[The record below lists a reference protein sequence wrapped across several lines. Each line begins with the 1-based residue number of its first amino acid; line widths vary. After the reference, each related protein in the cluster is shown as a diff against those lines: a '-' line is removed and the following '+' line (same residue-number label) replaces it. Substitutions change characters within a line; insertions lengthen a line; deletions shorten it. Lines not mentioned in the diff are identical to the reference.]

1 MRSTEE
7 VQGILNVAYN
17 EAKAS
22 GHEFITPEHILYT
35 ALAFDNPREILK
47 KCNVNPDEVR
57 EDLESYF
64 AKYIKENSDADPI
77 LTEGWQD
84 VIEQTMIRMAS
95 AGKDEI
101 ASSDLLVALF
111 DLRESFASYFLRKAG
126 IERLKLLE
134 IIAHGIS
141 PSSIDEMNETKDAD
155 SQGGHEGVKNGIK
168 QERSNALEQFAT
180 DLTARAEKGELEPLI
195 GREDVIERTLQ
206 VLSRRLKNNP
216 IHVGDPGVGKTAIT
230 EGLAHLI
237 VEEKVPSFLKG
248 FRIWTLDMGSLLAG
262 TRYRGDFEERIKK
275 VLGELKKQDDVILFI
290 DEIHTIIGAGATSGG
305 SMDASNLLKPAL
317 MSGELRCIGSTTHED
332 FKKFFEKDHALARR
346 FQRIDVPEPSKDETY
361 QILLGLRAAYELY
374 HGVVYENEALRVA
387 VELSDQ
393 FINEKKLPDKAI
405 DLIDEAGAWKR
416 LHEEGGPP
424 NREESSMSDESAEIV
439 VDGEAEAPRVQA
451 GMLEIELLDKPL
463 VPQARE
469 LGETSGEFLPR
480 IAVSDI
486 EKVLAKIARIP
497 EKTVSAGETDQ
508 LMSLVTRLK
517 TMIFGQD
524 QAVDDVATAIK
535 RSRAGF
541 RNPDK
546 PVASF
551 LFAGPTGVGKTELAR
566 SLARE
571 LGVPLHRFDMSEYQE
586 KHTVSRLIGSPPGY
600 VGYEEGRILTD
611 AIRKSPH
618 AVLLLDEIE
627 KAHPDIY
634 NVLLQMMDY
643 ATITDNMG
651 RKADFRNVV
660 IIMTSNAGA
669 REIGKQRIGFAAGEH
684 SYGALND
691 AVQRIFS
698 PEFRNRL
705 DKVVKFERL
714 DIEIVGRIV
723 RKELDDFRKMLNPKG
738 VTLRVSDAAIT
749 WIAKKGYS
757 TEFGARNVARV
768 VEDKIKGFFVD
779 EVLFG
784 SLSAGGLAIADIEGD
799 DIRIRTGADDR
810 QRST

>member
-1 MRSTEE
+1 MKPTEE

-22 GHEFITPEHILYT
+22 GHEFITPEHILHT
-35 ALAFDNPREILK
+35 ALAFDGPREILV
-47 KCNVNPDEVR
+47 KCDANPDEVR
-57 EDLESYF
+57 ENLESYF
-64 AKYIKENSDADPI
+64 AKYIGKSSNGEPI
-77 LTEGWQD
+77 LTEGWQN
-84 VIEQTMIRMAS
+84 VIEQTIIRMTS

-111 DLRESFASYFLRKAG
+111 DLKGSFASYYLQKAG
-126 IERLKLLE
+126 VERLRLLE
-134 IIAHGIS
+134 IVSHGM
-141 PSSIDEMNETKDAD
+141 SSKEEENNIEDSTIHAQDEQKDTGE
-155 SQGGHEGVKNGIK
+155 SIK
-168 QERSNALEQFAT
+168 QSKDNALGRFAT
-180 DLTARAEKGELEPLI
+180 DLTTRAEKGELEPLI

-237 VEEKVPSFLKG
+237 VREEVPSFLKG
-248 FRIWTLDMGSLLAG
+248 FRIWTLDMGSILAG

-275 VLGELKKQDDVILFI
+275 VLSELKKRDNIILFI

-305 SMDASNLLKPAL
+305 SVDASNLLKPAL
-317 MSGELRCIGSTTHED
+317 MSGKLRCIGSTTHEE

-346 FQRIDVPEPSKDETY
+346 FQKIDILEPSKDETY
-361 QILLGLRAAYELY
+361 QILLGLRASYELH
-374 HGVVYENEALRVA
+374 HGVVYENEALRAA
-387 VELSDQ
+387 VDLSDQ

-405 DLIDEAGAWKR
+405 DLIDEAGAWRR
-416 LHEEGGPP
+416 LHEQRISS
-424 NREESSMSDESAEIV
+424 NRKELSEPDEFKENTA
-439 VDGEAEAPRVQA
+439 AN
-451 GMLEIELLDKPL
+451 EIETMRMGADKPL
-463 VPQARE
+463 SRQTRE
-469 LGETSGEFLPR
+469 IEEVDEKFLPR

-486 EKVLAKIARIP
+486 EKVLAKIAGIP

-508 LMSLVTRLK
+508 LMSLGARLK
-517 TMIFGQD
+517 AVIFGQD
-524 QAVDDVATAIK
+524 GAVDDVTTAIK

-541 RNPDK
+541 RKSDK

-551 LFAGPTGVGKTELAR
+551 LFVGPTGVGKTELAR

-571 LGVPLHRFDMSEYQE
+571 LGIPLHRFDMSEYQE

-600 VGYEEGRILTD
+600 VGYEEGGILTD
-611 AIRKSPH
+611 AIRKTPH

-669 REIGKQRIGFAAGEH
+669 REIGKQKLGFGASEYD
-684 SYGALND
+684 YGTLTD
-691 AVQRIFS
+691 AVQRYFS
-698 PEFRNRL
+698 PEFRNRM

-714 DIEIVGRIV
+714 DIEIVERIV
-723 RKELDDFRKMLNPKG
+723 RKELDDFRSMLSPKG
-738 VTLRVSDAAIT
+738 VSLRISDTAIT

-757 TEFGARNVARV
+757 SEFGARNVARV
-768 VEDKIKGFFVD
+768 VEDKIKAFFVD

-784 SLSAGGLAIADIEGD
+784 SLSSGGLAIADIEED
-799 DIRIRTGADDR
+799 DIHIRTEANDR
-810 QRST
+810 